1 MRCAC
6 GNVFNT
12 DDSHIG
18 KALRCRCGRTVTIA
32 RPPEEYAKTEQQAK
46 ARATPDPKAKPAALR
61 RWRLHVGSTLRH
73 AVTDSVLAMASR
85 RHVRRWTARLTWLYF
100 AAMLVTWVL
109 LVQTSEQ
116 FLPATLL
123 AYGPRFLLLAPLALL
138 LPLALFTVRG
148 ALIPLALAALVGIG
162 PIMGGHV
169 SRHSLFRAMP
179 ASPPAGTV
187 RVLTYNTMGLSL
199 IAERLPDLLSLRPDF
214 MAFQECSEQ
223 LFAVLERTRAL
234 SVVRMGGLC
243 TASRWPIL
251 FTDSMPRRDLIRSAS
266 NGTTGSA
273 MLQRAAVA
281 TPHGTMFFVNL
292 HLETARKGL
301 SGYLGKGG
309 FIPDNVDEL
318 LDQERRERG
327 VSNADRLESNV
338 WMRERESE
346 RAALW
351 SVRGDKSVPVIVAGD
366 FNLPAESTIYR
377 RHWGDY
383 TDAFASSGT
392 GFGFSKSEGLLLHIR
407 VDHILT
413 NTAGPTP
420 AGAWMGRDYG
430 SDHLPV
436 IADLRL
442 RR

>member
-1 MRCAC
+1 
-6 GNVFNT
+6 
-12 DDSHIG
+12 
-18 KALRCRCGRTVTIA
+18 
-32 RPPEEYAKTEQQAK
+32 
-46 ARATPDPKAKPAALR
+46 
-61 RWRLHVGSTLRH
+61 
-73 AVTDSVLAMASR
+73 MASR
-85 RHVRRWTARLTWLYF
+85 RLVRRWTARLTWLYF
-100 AAMLVTWVL
+100 AAMLLAWLL

-138 LPLALFTVRG
+138 VPLALFTVRG
-148 ALIPLALAALVGIG
+148 ALIPLALAALVGVG

-169 SRHSLFRAMP
+169 SRHSLFRPMP

-187 RVLTYNTMGLSL
+187 RVLSYNTMGLSL
-199 IAERLPDLLSLRPDF
+199 MAERLPELLALRADF
-214 MAFQECSEQ
+214 MAFQECGEP
-223 LFAVLERTRAL
+223 LFEALQRTRAL
-234 SVVRMGGLC
+234 SVVRLGSLC

-301 SGYLGKGG
+301 SGYLGEGG

-318 LDQERRERG
+318 LNEERNERQ

-351 SVRGDKSVPVIVAGD
+351 SVRGDKTVPVIVAGD

-377 RHWGDY
+377 RHWGGY
-383 TDAFASSGT
+383 TDAFAASGT

-407 VDHILT
+407 VDHILA

-420 AGAWMGRDYG
+420 AGAWTGPDYG

-436 IADLRL
+436 IADLKL